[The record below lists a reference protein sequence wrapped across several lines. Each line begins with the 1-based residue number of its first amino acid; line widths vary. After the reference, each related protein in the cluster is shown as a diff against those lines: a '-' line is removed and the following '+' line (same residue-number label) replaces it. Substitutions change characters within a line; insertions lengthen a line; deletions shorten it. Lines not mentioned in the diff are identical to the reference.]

1 MIELS
6 GTRSLG
12 IPPRPTTKN
21 IIISI
26 EKKGR
31 ECLLDFGLIW
41 VTLNHVGFRA
51 GKWQVALN
59 HVGFRAGKCRVTKD
73 KNKGRVTGIYVA
85 YQRPGKRRWRTK
97 AT

>member
-12 IPPRPTTKN
+12 IPPRPTIKN

-51 GKWQVALN
+51 GK
-59 HVGFRAGKCRVTKD
+59 CRVAKD